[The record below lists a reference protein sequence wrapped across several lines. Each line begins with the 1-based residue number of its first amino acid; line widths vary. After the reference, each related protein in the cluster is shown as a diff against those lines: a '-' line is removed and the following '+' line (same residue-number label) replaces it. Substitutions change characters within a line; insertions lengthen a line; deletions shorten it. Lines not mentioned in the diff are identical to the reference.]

1 MPGSPPPV
9 RIGVMGCAAIARRSV
24 IPAIQSLPLFHLA
37 GVASRSPEKGREFA
51 ARFRCPYAGDY
62 AALLERDD
70 VDAIYMPLP
79 TGLHLE
85 WGRRALLAGKHLLA
99 EKSLAVSLQE
109 AGTLVRLAR
118 EHRLVMMENYMFQ
131 YHAQQEAVRQLAREH
146 LGLLRLFRATFCF
159 PPLDPGNFR
168 YDPTLGGGALLDA
181 GGYPLKACQMFIGGS
196 IRVLS
201 SCLAPGGSE
210 VDLWGGAM
218 LAADRGSDVLPL
230 QIAFGFDQ
238 FYQCGMELLGQ
249 HGRLTTS
256 RTFTAGPDVTPCAV
270 LETPRGKEK
279 IRLPQDNHF
288 IRLLEVFHRRVQQ
301 CDGETACREIL
312 AQARLQD
319 QVRRLAHPPQE
330 SPS

>member
-1 MPGSPPPV
+1 
-9 RIGVMGCAAIARRSV
+9 
-24 IPAIQSLPLFHLA
+24 
-37 GVASRSPEKGREFA
+37 
-51 ARFRCPYAGDY
+51 
-62 AALLERDD
+62 
-70 VDAIYMPLP
+70 
-79 TGLHLE
+79 
-85 WGRRALLAGKHLLA
+85 
-99 EKSLAVSLQE
+99 
-109 AGTLVRLAR
+109 
-118 EHRLVMMENYMFQ
+118 
-131 YHAQQEAVRQLAREH
+131 
-146 LGLLRLFRATFCF
+146 
-159 PPLDPGNFR
+159 
-168 YDPTLGGGALLDA
+168 
-181 GGYPLKACQMFIGGS
+181 
-196 IRVLS
+196 
-201 SCLAPGGSE
+201 
-210 VDLWGGAM
+210 M

-319 QVRRLAHPPQE
+319 QVRRLAPPPQE